1 MLIFR
6 YTYSIFDGDS
16 KVTLTITL
24 FLLGDS
30 NITTPCPLHL
40 LEQIMAK
47 QSIMVTHSM
56 PIYSGDRD
64 TRGEEAVA
72 QNPQNGL
79 ATKRSRAIDL
89 SCRACD
95 ASAGAGA
102 KTSNSELD
110 FPVGEPSVLLP
121 QPPILLA
128 EKSPLQKWS
137 ILYLWEYFL
146 APEHRI
152 PIWVDFELGLRIPD
166 VIKVTQR

>member
-16 KVTLTITL
+16 KVILTKTL

-30 NITTPCPLHL
+30 NITTPCPLHF

-64 TRGEEAVA
+64 TRGEEGEGEAEAVT

-89 SCRACD
+89 SCRACGCGRED
-95 ASAGAGA
+95 
-102 KTSNSELD
+102 
-110 FPVGEPSVLLP
+110 V
-121 QPPILLA
+121 
-128 EKSPLQKWS
+128 
-137 ILYLWEYFL
+137 
-146 APEHRI
+146 
-152 PIWVDFELGLRIPD
+152 ELGTRLPAKRMLRFYTLTLRP
-166 VIKVTQR
+166 

>member
-16 KVTLTITL
+16 KVTLTKTL

-64 TRGEEAVA
+64 TRGGEAVA

-102 KTSNSELD
+102 KTSNLELD

-128 EKSPLQKWS
+128 EKPPCKSGRFCISGSTFWLQS
-137 ILYLWEYFL
+137 TGSRF
-146 APEHRI
+146 
-152 PIWVDFELGLRIPD
+152 GLRIPD

>member
-6 YTYSIFDGDS
+6 YTCSIFDGDL
-16 KVTLTITL
+16 KVTLTKTL

-47 QSIMVTHSM
+47 QYIMVPHNM

-64 TRGEEAVA
+64 TRGEEEEEEEAVA

-89 SCRACD
+89 SCRACGCGRED
-95 ASAGAGA
+95 VELGTRLPGWGTFGFTPP
-102 KTSNSELD
+102 TSNMTRL
-110 FPVGEPSVLLP
+110 
-121 QPPILLA
+121 IN
-128 EKSPLQKWS
+128 
-137 ILYLWEYFL
+137 
-146 APEHRI
+146 
-152 PIWVDFELGLRIPD
+152 
-166 VIKVTQR
+166 

>member
-6 YTYSIFDGDS
+6 YTYIIFDGDL
-16 KVTLTITL
+16 KVTLTKTL

-64 TRGEEAVA
+64 TRGEGEGEEAVA

-89 SCRACD
+89 SCRACGCGRED
-95 ASAGAGA
+95 
-102 KTSNSELD
+102 
-110 FPVGEPSVLLP
+110 V
-121 QPPILLA
+121 
-128 EKSPLQKWS
+128 
-137 ILYLWEYFL
+137 
-146 APEHRI
+146 
-152 PIWVDFELGLRIPD
+152 ELGTRLPGWGTFGSTPPTSD
-166 VIKVTQR
+166 FVC

>member
-6 YTYSIFDGDS
+6 YTCSIFDGDS
-16 KVTLTITL
+16 KVTLTKTL

-56 PIYSGDRD
+56 SIYSGDQY
-64 TRGEEAVA
+64 TRGGGEEGEGEGEAVA

-89 SCRACD
+89 SRRAC
-95 ASAGAGA
+95 GAGA
-102 KTSNSELD
+102 WALGFDSRLGPSAFFPTSDGRQGPRAMIGCRFRS
-110 FPVGEPSVLLP
+110 
-121 QPPILLA
+121 
-128 EKSPLQKWS
+128 
-137 ILYLWEYFL
+137 
-146 APEHRI
+146 
-152 PIWVDFELGLRIPD
+152 
-166 VIKVTQR
+166 

>member
-6 YTYSIFDGDS
+6 YTYIIFDGDL
-16 KVTLTITL
+16 KVTLTKTL

-30 NITTPCPLHL
+30 NITTPCPLHV

-56 PIYSGDRD
+56 PMSSGTG
-64 TRGEEAVA
+64 TRAEEEKEEEEEEKKKK
-72 QNPQNGL
+72 QWHKIMK
-79 ATKRSRAIDL
+79 KRLSRQPSSRAIDL

-121 QPPILLA
+121 KPTILLA
-128 EKSPLQKWS
+128 EQKTLQK
-137 ILYLWEYFL
+137 
-146 APEHRI
+146 
-152 PIWVDFELGLRIPD
+152 
-166 VIKVTQR
+166 

>member
-6 YTYSIFDGDS
+6 YTCSIFDSDS
-16 KVTLTITL
+16 EVTLTKTL

-30 NITTPCPLHL
+30 NITTPCPLHV

-64 TRGEEAVA
+64 TRGEEGEAVA

-89 SCRACD
+89 SCRACGCGRED
-95 ASAGAGA
+95 
-102 KTSNSELD
+102 
-110 FPVGEPSVLLP
+110 V
-121 QPPILLA
+121 
-128 EKSPLQKWS
+128 
-137 ILYLWEYFL
+137 
-146 APEHRI
+146 
-152 PIWVDFELGLRIPD
+152 ELGTRLPGWGTFGSTPPTSD
-166 VIKVTQR
+166 FVG